1 MCDSGTK
8 IFQSPCQCR
17 PSRDIHTLRQKR
29 LVLRAR
35 QREDASPS
43 VNKRSPRQLA
53 IANPAALHRQKIS
66 SSANPQSKRHQK
78 RAYASFFHHLSSS
91 VQRYF
96 SRICKAAYK
105 SLAEFRARRR
115 EIKWKSCYPAAP
127 PTGNIPYASQV
138 WNFAPPA
145 QNYAR
150 SRGASPLPEKA
161 SAFSGSPHIYSYFVS
176 KLIDT
181 YDIM

>member
-29 LVLRAR
+29 PVLRAR

-53 IANPAALHRQKIS
+53 IANPAAPHRQKIS

-161 SAFSGSPHIYSYFVS
+161 SAFSGSPTYIHILFPN
-176 KLIDT
+176 
-181 YDIM
+181 

>member
-8 IFQSPCQCR
+8 IFQRTRQSR

-29 LVLRAR
+29 PVLRAR

-66 SSANPQSKRHQK
+66 LSANPQSKRHQK